1 MRTTTA
7 IAVSLVVQFSS
18 VCAQPQENDM
28 SKITYPETERVNVME
43 KHFGRTVVDPYRWL
57 ENEATNDR
65 AVAAWIETQNK
76 VTRAYLDM
84 LPGRDILKDRMT
96 RLFDYERYTVP
107 RKRGDRYF
115 FTLHKG
121 LENQPS
127 LHVRDAAFGNVRL
140 LLDPNSWSDDN
151 ADAIGEWSVSD
162 DGGYVAFSVQ
172 KGGSDWRT
180 IRVLHVES
188 GEELGDVVD
197 WARFTRI
204 NWAPDNSGFFYSRM
218 PEPVQGAE
226 GAAIANHAV
235 YFHKLG
241 TPQADDRLIYSSP
254 DRPGLLHV
262 ADRAEGGRYLAI
274 SSTPGTNENALTV
287 VDLASRNWKTK
298 TIVPHMDAEWS
309 AIGDDGSKLIL
320 VTTDGAERRRVVS
333 LNLAVPDPHAA
344 EIVAEDADNAV
355 LNDAALMGK
364 GLFIAYLVD
373 AKTEIRRFSMSGAF
387 EGTVGLPGIGTAGG
401 FQGRPG
407 DTEAFFG
414 FTAFD
419 APTAIYRYDTQ
430 TNTVKPW
437 AEPKAS
443 LDPNDI
449 TAEQRFYRSKDG
461 TEVPIFIVRRKDVT
475 TAAPTLLYGYGGFGI
490 PQLPY
495 YNPVQLAWVEQGGVL
510 AIAGIR
516 GGGEYG
522 RAWHRAGQLDKKQ
535 NAFDDF
541 IAAGEFLKK
550 TGITASN
557 GLAVQGES
565 NGGLLVGAVTNQRP
579 DLFDVALPG
588 VGVMD
593 MLRFAKFTAGGFWIS
608 EFGDPSQEPNF
619 RTIMT
624 YSPYHTIRQGA
635 DYPAILA
642 TTAEADDRV
651 VPAHTFKYIAAL
663 QAADLGS
670 KPRLARIETRAG
682 HGAGMPIEKVI
693 AQHADMWAFAAHW
706 TGLKISSVVSA
717 DTDGD
722 TEQR

>member
-1 MRTTTA
+1 MRTTA
-7 IAVSLVVQFSS
+7 ITVSLVVQFSS
-18 VCAQPQENDM
+18 VWAQPQENDM
-28 SKITYPETERVNVME
+28 SKITYPETVRVDVTE
-43 KHFGRTVVDPYRWL
+43 EHFGRTVVDPYRWL

-65 AVAAWIETQNK
+65 AVAAWIEAQNK

-84 LPGRDILKDRMT
+84 LPGRDILNDRMT
-96 RLFDYERYTVP
+96 SLFDYERYTVP

-121 LENQPS
+121 HENQPS
-127 LHVRDAAFGNVRL
+127 LYVRDGAFGDVRL

-188 GEELGDVVD
+188 GKELEDVVD

-218 PEPVQGAE
+218 PEPVQGAA

-287 VDLASRNWKTK
+287 VDLASGDWKPQ

-309 AIGDDGSKLIL
+309 VIGNDGRKLIL

-333 LNLAVPDPHAA
+333 LDLTEPDPHAV

-355 LNDAALMGK
+355 LNDAALMGN

-387 EGTVGLPGIGTAGG
+387 GGIVGLPGIGTAGG
-401 FQGRPG
+401 FHGRPG
-407 DTEAFFG
+407 DKEAFFG

-419 APTAIYRYDTQ
+419 APTAIYRYDTV
-430 TNTVKPW
+430 TNSVKPW

-443 LDPNDI
+443 LNPNGIAVD
-449 TAEQRFYRSKDG
+449 QRFYRSKDG
-461 TEVPIFIVRRKDVT
+461 TKVPIFIVRRKDVT

-490 PQLPY
+490 AQLPY
-495 YNPVQLAWVEQGGVL
+495 YNPIQLAWVEQGGVL

-522 RAWHRAGQLDKKQ
+522 KAWHRAGQLDKKQ

-550 TGITASN
+550 SGIAASN
-557 GLAVQGES
+557 GLAIQGES
-565 NGGLLVGAVTNQRP
+565 NGGLMVGAVTNQRP

-593 MLRFAKFTAGGFWIS
+593 MLRFAKFTAGRFWIT

-642 TTAEADDRV
+642 TTADADDRV

-663 QAADLGS
+663 QTADLGS

-682 HGAGMPIEKVI
+682 HGAGMPIAKTI
-693 AQHADMWAFAAHW
+693 AQYADMWAFAAYW
-706 TGLKISSVVSA
+706 TGLKISSVVPT